1 MCKDYH
7 YQARVL
13 AYKIVAMASF
23 LDLLVPILSGLP
35 APEDIVVAGIVN
47 VEGAIE
53 IELLITTDKKLF

>member
-7 YQARVL
+7 HKESLFYDML
-13 AYKIVAMASF
+13 ILIEF
-23 LDLLVPILSGLP
+23 LILLVPILSGEPGVL
-35 APEDIVVAGIVN
+35 DIVVAGMVN

>member
-7 YQARVL
+7 YQPSLVYGVKVALIEFLL
-13 AYKIVAMASF
+13 ALF
-23 LDLLVPILSGLP
+23 PIESILP
-35 APEDIVVAGIVN
+35 GMLDIVVAGIVN

>member
-1 MCKDYH
+1 
-7 YQARVL
+7 VL